1 MSILLDPKARSYRRE
16 HECEPES
23 LPSVP
28 PKPWISSR
36 DRDNQC
42 WASMIER
49 GFGRWEEQSC
59 SRGGLRLEKMLT
71 DCHSGTRLAFYGA
84 PAVVGVLLFANGIP
98 RVQRD
103 ILQVREQPTAY
114 SNDNADSLDRR
125 SPSSVT
131 SSARR
136 STPPTT

>member
-1 MSILLDPKARSYRRE
+1 M
-16 HECEPES
+16 
-23 LPSVP
+23 
-28 PKPWISSR
+28 
-36 DRDNQC
+36 
-42 WASMIER
+42 
-49 GFGRWEEQSC
+49 
-59 SRGGLRLEKMLT
+59 RLEKMLT

-103 ILQVREQPTAY
+103 ILQVRERPTAY

-125 SPSSVT
+125 SPTSVT
-131 SSARR
+131 SSART